1 MSDYRALSPVP
12 DDRPHASSEHFDS
25 SSGSG
30 PILTPDTDFEDDAY
44 LHSAAEDADLEK
56 SFRLNDLRKDPEVGR
71 TMSTPGGP
79 SQTHDGYEEGDEKQ
93 ELYERRRRTSD
104 STVHSFM
111 LYTPDEERAVVKK
124 FDRRLVLFMAF
135 LYMLSFL
142 DRSSSPSHVHHTM

>member
-1 MSDYRALSPVP
+1 MANYRAQSPVP
-12 DDRPHASSEHFDS
+12 DDRSEHLDS

-30 PILTPDTDFEDDAY
+30 PILTPDTDFDHDVF
-44 LHSAAEDADLEK
+44 LHRAAEDADLEK
-56 SFRLNDLRKDPEVGR
+56 SFRLTDLRKDGEVGR
-71 TMSTPGGP
+71 TMSIAESP
-79 SQTHDGYEEGDEKQ
+79 SQTHNGYGEENEKP

-142 DRSSSPSHVHHTM
+142 DRSSSSSYVHNKM